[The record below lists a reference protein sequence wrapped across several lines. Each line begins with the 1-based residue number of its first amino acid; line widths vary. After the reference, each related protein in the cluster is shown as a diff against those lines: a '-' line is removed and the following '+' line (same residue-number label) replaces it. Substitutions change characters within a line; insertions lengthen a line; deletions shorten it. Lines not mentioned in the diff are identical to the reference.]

1 MPGSRV
7 YLEAQGSELRSD
19 VGFSSSFTD
28 YLKVN
33 EKLLIGASAR
43 SFYLTAIY
51 LGGRPRH
58 PQLATPHPELVGSV
72 CSSICSCPNSN
83 KGKADTL
90 TPGCAA

>member
-19 VGFSSSFTD
+19 VGFSNSFTD

-58 PQLATPHPELVGSV
+58 PQQHHIQSSWALSAVLSAAAQRATR
-72 CSSICSCPNSN
+72 
-83 KGKADTL
+83 ARQ
-90 TPGCAA
+90 TP